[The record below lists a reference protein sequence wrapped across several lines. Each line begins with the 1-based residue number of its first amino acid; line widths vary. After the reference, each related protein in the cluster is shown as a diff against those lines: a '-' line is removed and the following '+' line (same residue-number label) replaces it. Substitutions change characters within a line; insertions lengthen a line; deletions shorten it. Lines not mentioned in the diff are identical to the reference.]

1 MKKSVLITTCVALLM
16 SSCANQFNQV
26 YKSPDNNFKYEY
38 AKQCYASG
46 KYSRAATLLTDLV
59 TLKKGSTEAEE
70 CLYMLAMCE
79 YGMKDYETAAEYFKK
94 YYTSYPK
101 GIYAENAK
109 YYVGESLY
117 MNAPE
122 PRLDQ
127 STTITAISAFQEYL
141 DLFPDGRLKKQATN
155 RLFELQ
161 DLLVEK
167 EYKNAKLYYDLGSYF
182 GNCLGDG
189 NNYQA
194 CIVTAQNAL
203 KDYPYSNKREEF
215 ATLIMKGKFELAR
228 MSVEEKQLERYQ
240 DAEDECYGFI
250 NEYPDS
256 KERANAEKMI
266 AKCKEFEKAHPED
279 ALQRLGNN
287 SDKK

>member
-1 MKKSVLITTCVALLM
+1 MKKTILMTACMALLLTG
-16 SSCANQFNQV
+16 CANEFNKV
-26 YKSPDNNFKYEY
+26 YKSPDNNLKYEY
-38 AKQCYASG
+38 AKQCYANG
-46 KYSRAATLLTDLV
+46 KYSRAATLLNDMV
-59 TLKKGSTEAEE
+59 TLKKGSAEAEE
-70 CLYMLAMCE
+70 CLYMLAMSE
-79 YGMKDYETAAEYFKK
+79 FNMKDYETAAEYFRK
-94 YYTSYPK
+94 YVSSYPK
-101 GIYAENAK
+101 GIYAERAK
-109 YYVGESLY
+109 FFVGESLY

-141 DLFPDGRLKKQATN
+141 DMYPDAQLKSQATN
-155 RLFELQ
+155 RLFALQ

-167 EYKNAKLYYDLGSYF
+167 EYKNAKLYYDLGAYF

-215 ATLIMKGKFELAR
+215 ATLIMKGKFELAK

-279 ALQRLGNN
+279 ALEKLA
-287 SDKK
+287 KPE

>member
-1 MKKSVLITTCVALLM
+1 MKKLVLIAAGFALLL
-16 SSCANQFNQV
+16 SSCGNEYNQV
-26 YKSPDNNFKYEY
+26 LKSGDYNYKYEY
-38 AKQCYASG
+38 AKQCFADG
-46 KYSRAATLLTDLV
+46 KYSRAVSLLQELV
-59 TLKKGSTEAEE
+59 TMKKGSTEGEE
-70 CLYMLAMCE
+70 CLYMLAMSE
-79 YGMKDYETAAEYFKK
+79 YGLQDYETASEYFKK

-109 YYVGESLY
+109 FYVGESLY

-127 STTITAISAFQEYL
+127 STTITAIAAFQEYL
-141 DLFPDGRLKKQATN
+141 DLFPDAKLKKEATT

-161 DLLVEK
+161 DLLVQK
-167 EYKNAKLYYDLGSYF
+167 EYKSAKLYYDLGTYF
-182 GNCLGDG
+182 GNCTSGG

-203 KDYPYSNKREEF
+203 KDYPYSNMREEF
-215 ATLIMKGKFELAR
+215 AILIMKGKFELAK
-228 MSVEEKQLERYQ
+228 MSVEEKQLERFQ

-256 KERANAEKMI
+256 KERATAERYI
-266 AKCKEFEKAHPED
+266 AKCKDFEKKHPEN
-279 ALQRLGNN
+279 ALRKIEKN
-287 SDKK
+287 

>member
-1 MKKSVLITTCVALLM
+1 MITCLALLM
-16 SSCANQFNQV
+16 TSCANEFNQV
-26 YKSPDNNFKYEY
+26 YKSPDNNLKYEY

-59 TLKKGSTEAEE
+59 TIKKGSAEAEE
-70 CLYMLAMCE
+70 SLYMLAMSE
-79 YGMKDYETAAEYFKK
+79 FNMKDYETAAEYFRK
-94 YYTSYPK
+94 YYSSYPK
-101 GIYAENAK
+101 GVYAENAK
-109 YYVGESLY
+109 YFVGESLY

-127 STTITAISAFQEYL
+127 STTLTAITAFQEYL
-141 DLFPDGRLKKQATN
+141 DLFPDAHLKTQATN
-155 RLFELQ
+155 RLFQLQ

-167 EYKNAKLYYDLGSYF
+167 EYKNAKLYYDLGAYF
-182 GNCLGDG
+182 GNCLGEG

-215 ATLIMKGKFELAR
+215 ATLIMKGKFELAK

-256 KERANAEKMI
+256 KERSNAEKMI
-266 AKCKEFEKAHPED
+266 AKCKEFEKAHPES
-279 ALQRLGNN
+279 ALEKLSNRQE
-287 SDKK
+287 

>member
-1 MKKSVLITTCVALLM
+1 MKKSVLITACVALLM
-16 SSCANQFNQV
+16 TSCANQFNQV
-26 YKSPDNNFKYEY
+26 YKSQDSNLKYEF
-38 AKQCYASG
+38 AKQYYAHG
-46 KYSRAATLLTDLV
+46 KYSRAQTLLSELITI
-59 TLKKGSTEAEE
+59 KKGSTEAEE
-70 CLYMLAMCE
+70 SLYMLAMCE
-79 YGMKDYETAAEYFKK
+79 YNMKDYETAAEYFRK
-94 YYTSYPK
+94 YVSSYPK
-101 GIYAENAK
+101 GIYTERAK

-127 STTITAISAFQEYL
+127 STTLTAISAFQEFL
-141 DLFPDGRLKKQATN
+141 DLYPDSQLKKQATN
-155 RLFELQ
+155 RLFQLQ

-167 EYKNAKLYYDLGSYF
+167 EYKSAKLYYDLGTYF
-182 GNCLGDG
+182 GNCLGEG

-215 ATLIMKGKFELAR
+215 ATLIMKGKYELAR
-228 MSVEEKQLERYQ
+228 MSVESKQYERYQ

-266 AKCKEFEKAHPED
+266 AKCKEYEKAHPQD
-279 ALQRLGNN
+279 MLDKLSSN
-287 SDKK
+287 SEE

>member
-1 MKKSVLITTCVALLM
+1 MKKTILISACFALLM

-26 YKSPDNNFKYEY
+26 YKSQDYNLKYEY
-38 AKQCYASG
+38 AKQYFAFG
-46 KYSRAATLLTDLV
+46 KYSRAATLLNDLI
-59 TLKKGSTEAEE
+59 TIKKGSTEAEE
-70 CLYMLAMCE
+70 SLYMLAMCE
-79 YGMKDYETAAEYFKK
+79 FEMKDYETAAEYFRK
-94 YYTSYPK
+94 YVSSYPK
-101 GIYAENAK
+101 GIYAEQAK
-109 YYVGESLY
+109 FFVGESLY

-141 DLFPDGRLKKQATN
+141 DVYPDARLKNLATS
-155 RLFELQ
+155 RLFALQ

-167 EYKNAKLYYDLGSYF
+167 EYKNAKLYYYLGSYF
-182 GNCLGDG
+182 GNCLGEG

-203 KDYPYSNKREEF
+203 KDYPYSNKREAF
-215 ATLIMKGKFELAR
+215 ATLIMKGKFELAK

-266 AKCKEFEKAHPED
+266 AKCKEFEKEHPED
-279 ALQRLGNN
+279 ALEKLSSNN
-287 SDKK
+287 SNQ

>member
-1 MKKSVLITTCVALLM
+1 MKKSVLITACVALLM
-16 SSCANQFNQV
+16 TSCANQFNQV
-26 YKSPDNNFKYEY
+26 YKSPDNNLKYEY
-38 AKQCYASG
+38 AKQCFAAG
-46 KYSRAATLLTDLV
+46 KYSRAATLLNDLI
-59 TLKKGSTEAEE
+59 TIKKGSTEAEE
-70 CLYMLAMCE
+70 SLYMLAMSE
-79 YGMKDYETAAEYFKK
+79 FNMKDYETAAEYFKK
-94 YYTSYPK
+94 YCSSYPK
-101 GIYAENAK
+101 GMYAENAK
-109 YYVGESLY
+109 YFVGESLY

-127 STTITAISAFQEYL
+127 STTLTAISAFQEFL
-141 DLFPDGRLKKQATN
+141 DLYPDAHLKKQATN
-155 RLFELQ
+155 RLFQLQ

-167 EYKNAKLYYDLGSYF
+167 EYKSAKLYYDLGTYF
-182 GNCLGDG
+182 GNCLGEG

-194 CIVTAQNAL
+194 CIITAQNAL

-215 ATLIMKGKFELAR
+215 ATLIMKGKFELAK

-256 KERANAEKMI
+256 KERATAEKMI

-279 ALQRLGNN
+279 ALDKLGNN
-287 SDKK
+287 K

>member
-1 MKKSVLITTCVALLM
+1 MKKSTILSACVALLLT
-16 SSCANQFNQV
+16 SCANQFNQV
-26 YKSPDNNFKYEY
+26 YKSPGNNLRYEF
-38 AKQCYASG
+38 AKQYYANG
-46 KYSRAATLLTDLV
+46 KYSRAATLLEGLV
-59 TLKKGSTEAEE
+59 TMKKGSVEAEE
-70 CLYMLAMCE
+70 SLYMLAMSE
-79 YGMKDYETAAEYFKK
+79 FNMKDYETAAEYFRK
-94 YYTSYPK
+94 YISSYPK
-101 GIYAENAK
+101 GLYAENAK
-109 YYVGESLY
+109 YFIGESLY

-141 DLFPDGRLKKQATN
+141 DMYPDAHLKAQATS
-155 RLFELQ
+155 RLFALQ

-167 EYKNAKLYYDLGSYF
+167 EYKNAKLYYDLGTYF

-203 KDYPYSNKREEF
+203 KDYPYSSKREEF
-215 ATLIMKGKFELAR
+215 ASLIMKGKYELAK

-256 KERANAEKMI
+256 KERALAEKMI

-279 ALQRLGNN
+279 ALEKLKMQ
-287 SDKK
+287 

>member
-1 MKKSVLITTCVALLM
+1 MKKSVLITACVALLM
-16 SSCANQFNQV
+16 TSCANQFNQV
-26 YKSPDNNFKYEY
+26 YKSQDSNLKYEF
-38 AKQCYASG
+38 AKQYYAHG
-46 KYSRAATLLTDLV
+46 KYSRAQTLLSELITI
-59 TLKKGSTEAEE
+59 KKGSTEAEE
-70 CLYMLAMCE
+70 SLYMLAMCE
-79 YGMKDYETAAEYFKK
+79 YNMKDYETAAEYFRK
-94 YYTSYPK
+94 YVSSYPK
-101 GIYAENAK
+101 GIYTERAK

-127 STTITAISAFQEYL
+127 STTLTAISAFQEFL
-141 DLFPDGRLKKQATN
+141 DLYPDSQLKKQATN
-155 RLFELQ
+155 RLFQLQ

-167 EYKNAKLYYDLGSYF
+167 EYKSAKLYYDLGTYF
-182 GNCLGDG
+182 GNCLGEG

-215 ATLIMKGKFELAR
+215 ATLIMKGKYELAR
-228 MSVEEKQLERYQ
+228 MSVESKQYERYQ

-266 AKCKEFEKAHPED
+266 AKCKEYEKAHPQD
-279 ALQRLGNN
+279 LLDKLSSN
-287 SDKK
+287 SEE

>member
-1 MKKSVLITTCVALLM
+1 MKKSAIITACFALLM
-16 SSCANQFNQV
+16 TSCANQFNQV
-26 YKSPDNNFKYEY
+26 YKSQDNNLKYEF
-38 AKQCYASG
+38 AKQYFASG
-46 KYSRAATLLTDLV
+46 KYSRAATLLNELITV
-59 TLKKGSTEAEE
+59 KKGSTEAEE
-70 CLYMLAMCE
+70 SLYMLAMAE
-79 YGMKDYETAAEYFKK
+79 FNMKDYETAAEYFRK
-94 YYTSYPK
+94 YCSSYPK
-101 GIYAENAK
+101 GIYAEMAK

-127 STTITAISAFQEYL
+127 STTMTAISAFQEFL
-141 DLFPDGRLKKQATN
+141 DVYPDAKLKKQATN
-155 RLFELQ
+155 RLFALQ

-167 EYKNAKLYYDLGSYF
+167 EYNNAKLYYDLGSYF
-182 GNCLGDG
+182 GNCLGEG

-215 ATLIMKGKFELAR
+215 ATLIMK

-279 ALQRLGNN
+279 ALDKLSGKANN
-287 SDKK
+287 

>member
-1 MKKSVLITTCVALLM
+1 MKKSILITACVALLM

-26 YKSPDNNFKYEY
+26 YKSSDTGFKYEY

-46 KYSRAATLLTDLV
+46 KYSRAVTLLNELV
-59 TLKKGSTEAEE
+59 TMKKGTVEAEE

-109 YYVGESLY
+109 YFVGESLY

-155 RLFELQ
+155 RLFALQ

-167 EYKNAKLYYDLGSYF
+167 EYKNAKLYYDLGTYF
-182 GNCLGDG
+182 GNCLGNDGG

-203 KDYPYSNKREEF
+203 KDYPYSNKREDF
-215 ATLIMKGKFELAR
+215 SILIMKGKYELAK

-266 AKCKEFEKAHPED
+266 AKCKEFEKAHPESSLD
-279 ALQRLGNN
+279 KLSNN
-287 SDKK
+287 EK

>member
-1 MKKSVLITTCVALLM
+1 MKKSVLISACVALLM
-16 SSCANQFNQV
+16 TSCANQFNQV
-26 YKSPDNNFKYEY
+26 YKSQDSNLKYEF
-38 AKQCYASG
+38 AKQYYAHG
-46 KYSRAATLLTDLV
+46 KYSRAQTLLSELITI
-59 TLKKGSTEAEE
+59 KKGSTEAEE
-70 CLYMLAMCE
+70 SLYMLAMCE
-79 YGMKDYETAAEYFKK
+79 YNMKDYETAAEYFRK
-94 YYTSYPK
+94 YVSSYPK
-101 GIYAENAK
+101 GIYTERAK

-127 STTITAISAFQEYL
+127 STTLTAISAFQEFL
-141 DLFPDGRLKKQATN
+141 DLYPDSQLKKQATN
-155 RLFELQ
+155 RLFQLQ

-167 EYKNAKLYYDLGSYF
+167 EYKSAKLYYDLGTYF
-182 GNCLGDG
+182 GNCLGEG

-215 ATLIMKGKFELAR
+215 ATLIMKGKYELAR
-228 MSVEEKQLERYQ
+228 MSVESKQYERYQ

-266 AKCKEFEKAHPED
+266 AKCKEFEKAHPQD
-279 ALQRLGNN
+279 LLDKLSSN
-287 SDKK
+287 SGE

>member
-1 MKKSVLITTCVALLM
+1 MKKSILITACVALLM

-26 YKSPDNNFKYEY
+26 YKSNDAAFKYEY

-46 KYSRAATLLTDLV
+46 KYSRAVTLLNELV
-59 TLKKGSTEAEE
+59 TVKKGSVDAEE
-70 CLYMLAMCE
+70 CLYMLAMSE
-79 YGMKDYETAAEYFKK
+79 YGLKDYETAAEYFKK
-94 YYTSYPK
+94 YYSSYPK

-109 YYVGESLY
+109 YFVGESLY

-127 STTITAISAFQEYL
+127 STTITAISSFQEYL
-141 DLFPDGRLKKQATN
+141 DLYPDGRLKKQATN
-155 RLFELQ
+155 RLFALQ

-167 EYKNAKLYYDLGSYF
+167 EYKNAKLYYDLGTYF
-182 GNCLGDG
+182 GNCLGNDGG

-203 KDYPYSNKREEF
+203 KDYPYSNKREDF
-215 ATLIMKGKFELAR
+215 AILIMKGKYELAK

-266 AKCKEFEKAHPED
+266 AKCKEFEKAHPESS
-279 ALQRLGNN
+279 L
-287 SDKK
+287 DKLSKNEK

>member
-1 MKKSVLITTCVALLM
+1 MKKSVLITACVALLM

-26 YKSPDNNFKYEY
+26 YKSQDSNLKYEF
-38 AKQCYASG
+38 AKQYYAHG
-46 KYSRAATLLTDLV
+46 KYSRAQTLLSELITI
-59 TLKKGSTEAEE
+59 KKGSTEAEE
-70 CLYMLAMCE
+70 SLYMLAMCE
-79 YGMKDYETAAEYFKK
+79 YNMKDYETAAEYFRK
-94 YYTSYPK
+94 YISSYPK
-101 GIYAENAK
+101 GIYAERAK

-127 STTITAISAFQEYL
+127 STTLTAISAYQEFL
-141 DLFPDGRLKKQATN
+141 DLYPDSQLKKQATN
-155 RLFELQ
+155 RLFQLQ

-167 EYKNAKLYYDLGSYF
+167 EYKSAKLYYDLGAYF
-182 GNCLGDG
+182 GNCLGEG

-228 MSVEEKQLERYQ
+228 MSVESKQYERYQ

-266 AKCKEFEKAHPED
+266 EKCKEYEKAHPQD
-279 ALQRLGNN
+279 LLDRIGNN
-287 SDKK
+287 SGE

>member
-1 MKKSVLITTCVALLM
+1 MKKSVLITACVALLM
-16 SSCANQFNQV
+16 TSCANQFNQV
-26 YKSPDNNFKYEY
+26 YKSQDNNLKYEF
-38 AKQCYASG
+38 AKQYYAQG
-46 KYSRAATLLTDLV
+46 KYSRAQTLLSELITI
-59 TLKKGSTEAEE
+59 KKGSTEAEE
-70 CLYMLAMCE
+70 SLYMLAMSE
-79 YGMKDYETAAEYFKK
+79 YNMKDYETAAEYFRK
-94 YYTSYPK
+94 YVSSYPK
-101 GIYAENAK
+101 GIYTERAK

-127 STTITAISAFQEYL
+127 STTLTAISAFQEFL
-141 DLFPDGRLKKQATN
+141 DLYPDSQLKKQATN
-155 RLFELQ
+155 RLFQLQ

-167 EYKNAKLYYDLGSYF
+167 EYKSAKLYYDLGTYF
-182 GNCLGDG
+182 GNCTGSDG

-215 ATLIMKGKFELAR
+215 ATLIMKGKYELAR
-228 MSVEEKQLERYQ
+228 MSIESKQYERFQ

-266 AKCKEFEKAHPED
+266 AKCKEFEKAHPQDLLEK
-279 ALQRLGNN
+279 LGGNN
-287 SDKK
+287 E

>member
-1 MKKSVLITTCVALLM
+1 MKKSVLITACVALLM

-26 YKSPDNNFKYEY
+26 YKSQDSNLKYEF
-38 AKQCYASG
+38 AKQYYAHG
-46 KYSRAATLLTDLV
+46 KYSRAQTLLSELITI
-59 TLKKGSTEAEE
+59 KKGSTEAEE
-70 CLYMLAMCE
+70 SLYMLAMCE
-79 YGMKDYETAAEYFKK
+79 YNMRDYETAAEYFRK
-94 YYTSYPK
+94 YISSYPK
-101 GIYAENAK
+101 GIYAERAK

-127 STTITAISAFQEYL
+127 STTLTAISAYQEFL
-141 DLFPDGRLKKQATN
+141 DLFPDSQLKKQATN
-155 RLFELQ
+155 RLFQLQ

-167 EYKNAKLYYDLGSYF
+167 EYKSAKLYYDLGAYF
-182 GNCLGDG
+182 GNCLGEG

-228 MSVEEKQLERYQ
+228 MSVESKQYERYQ

-266 AKCKEFEKAHPED
+266 EKCKEYEKAHPQD
-279 ALQRLGNN
+279 LLDRIGNN
-287 SDKK
+287 SGE

>member
-1 MKKSVLITTCVALLM
+1 M

-26 YKSPDNNFKYEY
+26 YKSPDNNLKYEF
-38 AKQCYASG
+38 AKQYFASG
-46 KYSRAATLLTDLV
+46 KYSRAATLLNELITV
-59 TLKKGSTEAEE
+59 KKGSTEAEE
-70 CLYMLAMCE
+70 SLYMLAMAE
-79 YGMKDYETAAEYFKK
+79 FNMKDYETAAEYFRK
-94 YYTSYPK
+94 YCSSYPK
-101 GIYAENAK
+101 GIYAEMAK

-127 STTITAISAFQEYL
+127 STTMTAISAFQEFL
-141 DLFPDGRLKKQATN
+141 DVYPDAKLKKQATS
-155 RLFELQ
+155 RLFALQ
-161 DLLVEK
+161 DLLVDK
-167 EYKNAKLYYDLGSYF
+167 EYNNAKLYYDLGSYF
-182 GNCLGDG
+182 GNCLGEG

-203 KDYPYSNKREEF
+203 KDYPYSNKREAF
-215 ATLIMKGKFELAR
+215 ATLIMKGKFELAK

-256 KERANAEKMI
+256 KERATAEKMI

-279 ALQRLGNN
+279 ALEKLGAGNN
-287 SDKK
+287 

>member
-1 MKKSVLITTCVALLM
+1 MKKSILITACVALLM

-26 YKSPDNNFKYEY
+26 YKSQDNNLKYEF
-38 AKQCYASG
+38 AKQYYAAG
-46 KYSRAATLLTDLV
+46 KYSRAATLLNDLI
-59 TLKKGSTEAEE
+59 TTKKGTQEAEE
-70 CLYMLAMCE
+70 SLYMLAMAE
-79 YGMKDYETAAEYFKK
+79 FNMKDYETAAEYFRK
-94 YYTSYPK
+94 YYSSYPK
-101 GIYAENAK
+101 GLYAERAK
-109 YYVGESLY
+109 FFVGESLY

-127 STTITAISAFQEYL
+127 STTMTAISAFQEYL
-141 DLFPDGRLKKQATN
+141 DLFPDAQLKKEATN
-155 RLFELQ
+155 RLFALQ

-182 GNCLGDG
+182 GNCLGEG

-215 ATLIMKGKFELAR
+215 ATLIMKGKYELAR

-256 KERANAEKMI
+256 KERATAEKMI
-266 AKCKEFEKAHPED
+266 AKYKEFEKAHPES
-279 ALQRLGNN
+279 AL
-287 SDKK
+287 DKLTNRENQ

>member
-1 MKKSVLITTCVALLM
+1 MKKSLLISACFALLM
-16 SSCANQFNQV
+16 TSCANEFNKV
-26 YKSPDNNFKYEY
+26 YKSPDSNLKYEY
-38 AKQCYASG
+38 AKQCYAAG
-46 KYSRAATLLTDLV
+46 KYSRAATLLNELITI
-59 TLKKGSTEAEE
+59 KKGSTEGEE
-70 CLYMLAMCE
+70 SLYMLAMSE
-79 YGMKDYETAAEYFKK
+79 YNLKDYETAAEYFRK
-94 YYTSYPK
+94 YYSSYPK

-127 STTITAISAFQEYL
+127 STTLTAISAFQEYL
-141 DLFPDGRLKKQATN
+141 DLFPDAHLKSQATT
-155 RLFELQ
+155 RLFQLQ

-167 EYKNAKLYYDLGSYF
+167 EYKNAKLYYDLGAYF
-182 GNCLGDG
+182 GNCLGEG

-215 ATLIMKGKFELAR
+215 ATLVMKGKYELAK
-228 MSVEEKQLERYQ
+228 MSVEEKQYERYE

-256 KERANAEKMI
+256 KERSNAEKMI
-266 AKCKEFEKAHPED
+266 AKCKEFKKAHPES
-279 ALQRLGNN
+279 ALERL
-287 SDKK
+287 SEK

>member
-1 MKKSVLITTCVALLM
+1 MT
-16 SSCANQFNQV
+16 SCANEFNQV
-26 YKSPDNNFKYEY
+26 LKSPDSNLKYEY

-59 TLKKGSTEAEE
+59 TIKKGSADAEE
-70 CLYMLAMCE
+70 SLYMLAMSE
-79 YGMKDYETAAEYFKK
+79 FNMKDYETAAEYFRK
-94 YYTSYPK
+94 YYSSYPR
-101 GIYAENAK
+101 GVYAENAK
-109 YYVGESLY
+109 YFVGESLY

-141 DLFPDGRLKKQATN
+141 DLFPDAHLKAQATN
-155 RLFELQ
+155 RLFQLQ

-182 GNCLGDG
+182 GNCLGEG

-215 ATLIMKGKFELAR
+215 ATLIMKGKYELAR

-240 DAEDECYGFI
+240 DAKEECYGFI

-256 KERANAEKMI
+256 KERSNAEKMI
-266 AKCKEFEKAHPED
+266 DKCKEFEKAHPES
-279 ALQRLGNN
+279 ALERLSNRQ
-287 SDKK
+287 D